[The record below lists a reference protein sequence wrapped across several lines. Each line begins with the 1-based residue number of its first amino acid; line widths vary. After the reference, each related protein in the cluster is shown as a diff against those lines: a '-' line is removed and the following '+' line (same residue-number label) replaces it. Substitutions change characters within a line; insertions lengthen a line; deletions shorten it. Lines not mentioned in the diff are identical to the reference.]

1 MIVHITDWNMF
12 HDPIVNYDQA
22 GWLWLWSYTVQVAK
36 MSSGAGESE
45 LLEIYYSPNSATKE
59 SWSFKH
65 PNIIGN
71 FFCQKNN
78 INT

>member
-1 MIVHITDWNMF
+1 
-12 HDPIVNYDQA
+12 
-22 GWLWLWSYTVQVAK
+22 

-71 FFCQKNN
+71 FFCQKKQHKHLMLPSLTGSYTNGLASVLRGSLK
-78 INT
+78 